1 MIKIKCLNKNQ
12 FFFVFLFFHIC
23 LQEKLHQKFSAFF
36 KHFFFYKQ
44 IKKIGVE
51 GFTAPIFFIYL
62 YFIGVGGYENLK
74 IYLAWPK

>member
-12 FFFVFLFFHIC
+12 VVVVVFSNMARI
-23 LQEKLHQKFSAFF
+23 LHQKCSAFF

-44 IKKIGVE
+44 IKNIGVE
-51 GFTAPIFFIYL
+51 GFTTPIFFIYL
-62 YFIGVGGYENLK
+62 YFIGVGGDENLK